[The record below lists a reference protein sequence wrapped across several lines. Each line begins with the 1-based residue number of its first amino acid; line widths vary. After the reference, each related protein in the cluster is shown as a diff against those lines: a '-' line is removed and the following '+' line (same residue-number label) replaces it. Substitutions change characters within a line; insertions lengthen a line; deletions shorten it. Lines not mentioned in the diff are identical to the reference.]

1 MKEYPTR
8 PLLVVC
14 GAMSPSFMIRLEYF
28 NMDFLIHLKCSIGRL
43 AYVTYRSKKTKLHYS
58 KKQNYIIHKTIAPLF
73 QKSESRVLAEAGG
86 KTEFFERD
94 W

>member
-43 AYVTYRSKKTKLHYS
+43 AYVTYRSISVEWLIKHMNESLLHFDMRKLLSVTTPSWKTKTQLQS
-58 KKQNYIIHKTIAPLF
+58 AQLKQ
-73 QKSESRVLAEAGG
+73 
-86 KTEFFERD
+86 
-94 W
+94 